1 MWITKEKR
9 GKCLRVFVNMVFYQ
23 LLKMGV
29 FDNICY
35 MKHFLFFKLS
45 LLILVSNDLFT
56 SHIILGYD
64 IFFFKWTICHMQY
77 CFFFLILEVLVT

>member
-64 IFFFKWTICHMQY
+64 IFFF
-77 CFFFLILEVLVT
+77 